1 MKKRDPSFHD
11 NHRQLSQNPVFE
23 ATQGIVSLLDYD
35 FVKNLKPNNW
45 VALPDG
51 FKDKMKD
58 SVKKAR
64 SEQLKSIGLIRSY
77 LSPSGYK
84 NVADN
89 LFKISVLCKSPK
101 GNGTYI
107 KIVYTRYPKLK
118 DDLSEEEFLLEGLNT
133 LPSVYSH
140 RVLHFGYGSKT
151 HCISVDNEVD
161 NEHKMIL
168 SPSSAQ
174 EPPNSLPSTWQNFWY
189 SHRNDHHICTEG
201 SIANLLYHIGQHDAA
216 EMIKSIAFENN
227 VAVILKIIGCDQTRN
242 KLGLSNGVRDGQFR
256 DPIKKFLWVLQ
267 AIFHI
272 QRSVLNTV
280 EKFNTP
286 ANTIRDLKLLVL
298 PTILSLSSMSDT
310 DGIACNH
317 VVGF

>member
-1 MKKRDPSFHD
+1 M
-11 NHRQLSQNPVFE
+11 
-23 ATQGIVSLLDYD
+23 TLLDYD
-35 FVKNLKPNNW
+35 FVKNLKHNNW
-45 VALPDG
+45 VSLPDG

-77 LSPSGYK
+77 LSPLTYK
-84 NVADN
+84 NRSDN
-89 LFKISVLCKSPK
+89 LFKVSVLCKSPK
-101 GNGTYI
+101 GNGTYT
-107 KIVYTRYPKLK
+107 KIVYTRYPELK

-161 NEHKMIL
+161 NEHEMILSPSSAQEPPNIEVDNEHKMIL

-174 EPPNSLPSTWQNFWY
+174 EPPNPLPSTWQNFWY
-189 SHRNDHHICTEG
+189 SHRNDHHICAEG
-201 SIANLLYHIGQHDAA
+201 SIANLLYHIGHHDAA

-242 KLGLSNGVRDGQFR
+242 KFGLSNSSHSFQSVRVTKGLSKND
-256 DPIKKFLWVLQ
+256 
-267 AIFHI
+267 
-272 QRSVLNTV
+272 
-280 EKFNTP
+280 
-286 ANTIRDLKLLVL
+286 
-298 PTILSLSSMSDT
+298 IL
-310 DGIACNH
+310 
-317 VVGF
+317 